1 MQVEIAS
8 STATGQLSTLLQ
20 LLWRSL
26 KAIPSIL
33 TSILCHRRAVLGL
46 LVWLIIVTCAV
57 VPDLLAPYEPEEQ
70 FLRDRLLP
78 PFSGE
83 SQLYI
88 LGTDQLGRD
97 ILSRIIHGARTSVI
111 IGVMVV
117 LVAGIVG
124 TVWGSLAGYHG
135 GAVDNILMRC
145 VDVQLAFPFIL
156 MAIAIIGAL
165 GTSVRNVIL
174 VIGIANWVPYARMV
188 RGETLAVR
196 EKAYVEAA
204 RSVGAS
210 GMRIMSR
217 HILPN
222 IAPSIIVIAT
232 FGLANAIIMEAG
244 LSFLGMGV
252 PLEIPSWGR
261 MLADGRRFV
270 DTSWWLAVFPGL
282 AIFITVLA
290 TNLLG
295 DCLRDVLDPYLQAG
309 RGRK

>member
-1 MQVEIAS
+1 MQVEVTS
-8 STATGQLSTLLQ
+8 SAATGQLRTLLK
-20 LLWRSL
+20 LLWRDL

-33 TSILCHRRAVLGL
+33 ISILRHRRALLGL

-57 VPDLLAPYEPEEQ
+57 VPDLLAPYAPDKQ

-78 PFSGE
+78 PFSRE
-83 SQLYI
+83 PQLYI

-124 TVWGSLAGYHG
+124 TAWGSLAGYQG
-135 GAVDNILMRC
+135 GGVDNILMRC

-156 MAIAIIGAL
+156 MAIAVMGAL
-165 GTSVRNVIL
+165 GPSVRNVIL

-204 RSVGAS
+204 RSIGAS
-210 GMRIMSR
+210 ATRIMLK

-222 IAPSIIVIAT
+222 IAPSIIIIAT
-232 FGLANAIIMEAG
+232 FCLANAIIMEAG

-295 DCLRDVLDPYLQAG
+295 DYLRDILDPYLQAG
-309 RGRK
+309 RGKR